1 MEAVLW
7 LLLPVITATGSG
19 LLAFLVMQARLE
31 VAIAREREALA
42 EAQAAIR
49 SQDKVMEEKLRALE
63 EETRRRALDEFLA
76 DIRVEER
83 HYVKE
88 SRSLFL
94 NQKSMVLQERL
105 YFRNIP
111 LSDWV
116 SHEFT
121 IEEGGD
127 IRALAKACSVFARAS
142 LGVGKEDGKAAKLLE
157 S

>member
-1 MEAVLW
+1 MEAILW
-7 LLLPVITATGSG
+7 LLLPVFTATGSA

-31 VAIAREREALA
+31 VAVAKEREALA

-49 SQDKVMEEKLRALE
+49 SQDRVMEERLRALE
-63 EETRRRALDEFLA
+63 EETRRRSLDEFLA

-127 IRALAKACSVFARAS
+127 VRALAKACSVFARAS
-142 LGVGKEDGKAAKLLE
+142 LGKQGGNAAKLLE

>member
-1 MEAVLW
+1 MEAILW
-7 LLLPVITATGSG
+7 LLLPVFTATGSA

-31 VAIAREREALA
+31 VAVAREREALA

-49 SQDKVMEEKLRALE
+49 SQDRMIEEKLRAVE
-63 EETRRRALDEFLA
+63 EEARRRSLDEFLA
-76 DIRVEER
+76 DLRVEER

-111 LSDWV
+111 LSEWV

-121 IEEGGD
+121 LEEGGD
-127 IRALAKACSVFARAS
+127 IRALAKACSVFARAP
-142 LGVGKEDGKAAKLLE
+142 LGKSDGKARKLLE

>member
-1 MEAVLW
+1 MEAILW
-7 LLLPVITATGSG
+7 LLLPVFTATGSA
-19 LLAFLVMQARLE
+19 LLAYLVMQARLE
-31 VAIAREREALA
+31 VAVAQERQALA

-49 SQDKVMEEKLRALE
+49 SQDRMIEERLRAVE
-63 EETRRRALDEFLA
+63 EETRRRSLDEFLA

-121 IEEGGD
+121 LEEGGD

-142 LGVGKEDGKAAKLLE
+142 LGKGDGKARKLLE

>member
-88 SRSLFL
+88 SRSLFI

-116 SHEFT
+116 SHEFA

-142 LGVGKEDGKAAKLLE
+142 LGVGKEDGKGAKLLE